1 MNTLKTLA
9 LASGV
14 ALGTLGTLVG
24 TASALP
30 VEGAGFAS
38 PAPASDTAAPLVEH
52 VQFYGG
58 YGYGYPYGYGYGY
71 GYPFRYGYGGFYGRG
86 YGYGRGFGY
95 GRGGYGRGGYRGGYR
110 R

>member
-14 ALGTLGTLVG
+14 ALGTLGTLVD

-30 VEGAGFAS
+30 ANGAAFAS
-38 PAPASDTAAPLVEH
+38 PAVATDGAALPVEH

-58 YGYGYPYGYGYGY
+58 YGYPYGY
-71 GYPFRYGYGGFYGRG
+71 GYPFRHGYGGYYGRGFYGRG
-86 YGYGRGFGY
+86 YGYGRGYYGRGY
-95 GRGGYGRGGYRGGYR
+95 GRGYR

>member
-1 MNTLKTLA
+1 MLDHCPA
-9 LASGV
+9 IAP
-14 ALGTLGTLVG
+14 
-24 TASALP
+24 ALP
-30 VEGAGFAS
+30 VDGAGFAS
-38 PAPASDTAAPLVEH
+38 PVPASDAAPFLEH

-58 YGYGYPYGYGYGY
+58 YGYPYGYY

-95 GRGGYGRGGYRGGYR
+95 GRGGYGRGYRGGYR